1 MIDAITTLADVPRNR
16 APLAMIG
23 SVPHGAGTHRADGTA
38 LPRGVGLGAC
48 GTSAD
53 PGDHP
58 ARACEF
64 AWLRWTA
71 VRALRA
77 RPWDAVTLRVTG
89 SRCDSSPA

>member
-16 APLAMIG
+16 APLAMVG

-53 PGDHP
+53 RVAEGGRIESP
-58 ARACEF
+58 AA
-64 AWLRWTA
+64 LTT
-71 VRALRA
+71 VRAES
-77 RPWDAVTLRVTG
+77 DI
-89 SRCDSSPA
+89 